1 VKVPEN
7 GYFVDSSYGSGW
19 SCKRGYREVDE
30 VCIVLRL
37 PENAHIDYSGNDW
50 ICNQPYRQ
58 QGEGCVPP

>member
-1 VKVPEN
+1 
-7 GYFVDSSYGSGW
+7 
-19 SCKRGYREVDE
+19 
-30 VCIVLRL
+30 LRL